1 MGRTIG
7 MKVTAQ
13 QRRELEAIVSRP
25 SETASVVR
33 RARVVLLSADDV
45 PGLEI
50 ARRLDLTPEAVSRIR
65 SRFRSSGVGG
75 LQERPRAGRKDHA
88 VPVEVVER
96 IVGLAMSPP
105 QPAGVDGRR
114 GCSRRKSV

>member
-13 QRRELEAIVSRP
+13 QRRELEAIVSRA
-25 SETASVVR
+25 SEAASTVR
-33 RARVVLLSADDV
+33 RARVVLLSADEV

-65 SRFRSSGVGG
+65 ARFRNTGVEG
-75 LQERPRAGRKDHA
+75 LNERYISLC
-88 VPVEVVER
+88 PV
-96 IVGLAMSPP
+96 LT
-105 QPAGVDGRR
+105 
-114 GCSRRKSV
+114 